1 MKVLIKAPFL
11 FDALG
16 NRAEE
21 GANILVEDGIIIK
34 IDRGADTPSYDAEV
48 LDYTATPR
56 VFVLPGLIDTHL
68 HLAHGGYDAREKAD
82 SDALVAHRMFHNGM
96 RNLLTGVTT
105 QRDCGAKNHIDVAYR
120 EGLRLGLI
128 DGPRTLICGQP
139 IVATGGHCT
148 YMGRQVDGPV
158 ETMKAVREQLQQRVD
173 FIKLMVTGGVST
185 PTGQPTTPQM
195 TREEIEAAVA
205 VAHNNE
211 KMVAVHAEG
220 GIGVNWA
227 LDAGIDTLEHGI
239 YLTDEDIQQMVDQG
253 TWLVPTLFAIHS
265 IGTRG
270 AEEPVPLSQFMID
283 KCAVAYETHAESFRK
298 AYAAGVKIAGGTDY
312 KHGCLVDELEL
323 MTTLGM
329 KNDEAI
335 RAVTQRA
342 AEMLRLAGSIGTIE
356 PGKIADIL
364 IVSGNPLENIAD
376 LRNVK
381 AVIQN
386 GKVVVEDGM
395 LRPSTS
401 YQHYPIQ

>member
-1 MKVLIKAPFL
+1 MKVLIKTPFL
-11 FDALG
+11 FDANSDKTELDMS
-16 NRAEE
+16 
-21 GANILVEDGIIIK
+21 ILVENGK
-34 IDRGADTPSYDAEV
+34 IVKVERGKDAPSYDAAV
-48 LDYTATPR
+48 LDYTDDQKA
-56 VFVLPGLIDTHL
+56 FVLPGLIDTHL

-82 SDALVAHRMFHNGM
+82 PNALVAHRMYHNGI

-105 QRDCGAKNHIDVAYR
+105 QRDCGAKNHIDVSYR

-128 DGPRTLICGQP
+128 DGPRTLVCGQP

-148 YMGRQVDGPV
+148 YMGYQVDGPV
-158 ETMKAVREQLQQRVD
+158 ETMKAVRKQLQQRVD

-205 VAHNNE
+205 IAHNNE
-211 KMVAVHAEG
+211 KTVAVHAEG
-220 GIGVNWA
+220 GIGVGWA

-239 YLTDEDIQQMVDQG
+239 YLTDADIQQMVKQG

-265 IGTRG
+265 IGTKG

-283 KCAVAYETHAESFRK
+283 KCEVAYETHAESFRK
-298 AYAAGVKIAGGTDY
+298 AYAAGVRIAGGTDY
-312 KHGCLVDELEL
+312 KHGCLVEELEL
-323 MTTLGM
+323 MTSLGM
-329 KNDEAI
+329 KNHEAI
-335 RAVTQRA
+335 HAVTQKA
-342 AEMLRLAGSIGTIE
+342 AEMLRLSDSIGTVE

-364 IVSGNPLENIAD
+364 VVSGNPLENIAD
-376 LRNVK
+376 LRSVK

-386 GKVVVEDGM
+386 GKVVVENGM